1 MSGTRTVATGHDR
14 SGPMVFTGRPRVVD
28 GDTVD
33 INGVR
38 LRLEGIDAPEM
49 SQSCRARAHTLNGT
63 QTPTR
68 VNAGVLARRDLI
80 ALIGG
85 GLLTCRATDHGKH
98 GRPLATCF
106 AGTVNINATLVERGA
121 AWAFTKYSDR
131 YVAEQAKA
139 RAAGRG
145 VWAMRCQT
153 AAAHRAA
160 RWRGGVA
167 QAPLS
172 CPIKGNISRRGR
184 IYHVPW
190 GRHYARTRVNT
201 RRGERW
207 FCSETEAI
215 AAGWRKSET

>member
-1 MSGTRTVATGHDR
+1 
-14 SGPMVFTGRPRVVD
+14 MVFTGRPRVVD

-38 LRLEGIDAPEM
+38 LRLKGIDAPEM
-49 SQSCRARAHTLNGT
+49 GQSCQAHMRTGRV
-63 QTPTR
+63 TPTTTR
-68 VNAGVLARRDLI
+68 VKAGVLARRALI
-80 ALIGG
+80 ALIAGG
-85 GLLTCRATDHGKH
+85 PLTCRATERGTLK
-98 GRPLATCF
+98 RPLATCF
-106 AGTVNINATLVERGA
+106 AGTVNVNAALVERGA
-121 AWAFTKYSDR
+121 AWAFVKYSDR
-131 YVAEQAKA
+131 YVAEEATA
-139 RAAGRG
+139 RAARRG

-153 AAAHRAA
+153 AEAHRAA
-160 RWRGGVA
+160 SRQGRVA